1 MANARETSLILVKH
15 DGLQRGLVGEVIKRF
30 ENRGFKLIGIK
41 FVQVTFSEYCNK
53 LQRIIFTLAYSC
65 LT

>member
-15 DGLQRGLVGEVIKRF
+15 DGVQRGLVGEVIKRF

-41 FVQVTFSEYCNK
+41 FVQVSFSQIK
-53 LQRIIFTLAYSC
+53 VL
-65 LT
+65 